1 MSEGQYHLSQLQ
13 DRVSE
18 LGRMLALLGWDVT
31 LHRLAE
37 EVPDARDRLGYVA
50 QMTEAAAT
58 KVLNLVDAALPDCE
72 LAAREAAGLADRL
85 ADLAQHPELGV
96 GEARAALGEAAAAL
110 THQALLNRQQAE
122 VLSQIMLAQDFQDL
136 SGQVIKKVAGILDQ
150 AQQQLLLLLAQSAGP
165 AAGRPE
171 QAALAGPQAPDKAVA
186 QEDVDDLMA
195 SLGF

>member
-58 KVLNLVDAALPDCE
+58 KVLNLVDAAQPDCE